1 MRILSGIQ
9 PSGSL
14 HIGNYFGMMRPMIA
28 YQEESELYCFIVNY
42 HAMTSVTDGKQ
53 LAKGTV
59 DAAMD
64 FLALGL
70 DPVQAIFWVQSDVPE
85 VAELTWILNNVTP
98 VGLLLRSHSY
108 KDKIAQGLSPN
119 HGLLSYPV
127 LMAADILLYQS
138 EKVPVGQDQQQHLE
152 IARDIA
158 IKFNHLFGET
168 FVIPEA
174 EINPNIPT
182 VLGLDGRKMSKSY
195 DNTIEIF
202 TAEDGLRKK
211 IAAIG
216 IMFLLSIPAL
226 VVVLPEVIK
235 RFESAPVES
244 GESRHTANLASAD
257 MGDDYFFGVGLNNYS
272 YAINYMPYG
281 EDLSDLDRGIAHHIF
296 WLHYAEL
303 GILGVILFVL
313 MTGTF
318 MWVALRF
325 ILQRRDG
332 LERVFAIGVLAAFVV
347 NWLIGTLEWNFRI
360 IQITIIYFM
369 LAGFVSS
376 LDRVERQRIKNR
388 KNIRPRMMPR
398 RGRTALPVPQ
408 RQLHS
413 HQRSRHLHARDS
425 QSSVLKEPYA
435 ARKFKPR
442 R

>member
-14 HIGNYFGMMRPMIA
+14 HIGNYFGMMKPMIE
-28 YQEESELYCFIVNY
+28 YQEVGELYCFIVNY

-53 LAKGTV
+53 LATGTV

-70 DPVQAIFWVQSDVPE
+70 DPDQSIFWVQSDVPE

-158 IKFNHLFGET
+158 IKFNHVFGET

-202 TAEDGLRKK
+202 TSEEDLRKK
-211 IAAIG
+211 IGGIVTDSTPVADPKDPDKCNLFAI
-216 IMFLLSIPAL
+216 ISLFLSEDEKTDLAERYRQGGLKYSEVKNAL
-226 VVVLPEVIK
+226 FDRIWE
-235 RFESAPVES
+235 
-244 GESRHTANLASAD
+244 
-257 MGDDYFFGVGLNNYS
+257 FFGSAREKREQLEQAPDHVREILKAGAEKARAKALPTLELAKERVGLLY
-272 YAINYMPYG
+272 
-281 EDLSDLDRGIAHHIF
+281 
-296 WLHYAEL
+296 
-303 GILGVILFVL
+303 
-313 MTGTF
+313 
-318 MWVALRF
+318 
-325 ILQRRDG
+325 
-332 LERVFAIGVLAAFVV
+332 
-347 NWLIGTLEWNFRI
+347 
-360 IQITIIYFM
+360 
-369 LAGFVSS
+369 
-376 LDRVERQRIKNR
+376 
-388 KNIRPRMMPR
+388 
-398 RGRTALPVPQ
+398 
-408 RQLHS
+408 
-413 HQRSRHLHARDS
+413 
-425 QSSVLKEPYA
+425 
-435 ARKFKPR
+435 
-442 R
+442 

>member
-14 HIGNYFGMMRPMIA
+14 HIGNYFGMMKPMIE
-28 YQEESELYCFIVNY
+28 YQEVGELYCFIVNY

-53 LAKGTV
+53 LARGTV
-59 DAAMD
+59 NAAMD

-70 DPVQAIFWVQSDVPE
+70 DPDQAIFWVQSDVPE

-158 IKFNHLFGET
+158 IKFNHMFGET

-202 TAEDGLRKK
+202 TSEEDLRKK
-211 IAAIG
+211 IGGIVTDSTPVADPKDPDKCNLFAI
-216 IMFLLSIPAL
+216 ISLFLSEDEKTDLAERYRQGGLKYSEVKNELFDRIWEFFKSAREKREQLEQAPDHVREILKAGAEKARAKAL
-226 VVVLPEVIK
+226 PTLK
-235 RFESAPVES
+235 
-244 GESRHTANLASAD
+244 LAKER
-257 MGDDYFFGVGLNNYS
+257 VGLVY
-272 YAINYMPYG
+272 
-281 EDLSDLDRGIAHHIF
+281 
-296 WLHYAEL
+296 
-303 GILGVILFVL
+303 
-313 MTGTF
+313 
-318 MWVALRF
+318 
-325 ILQRRDG
+325 
-332 LERVFAIGVLAAFVV
+332 
-347 NWLIGTLEWNFRI
+347 
-360 IQITIIYFM
+360 
-369 LAGFVSS
+369 
-376 LDRVERQRIKNR
+376 
-388 KNIRPRMMPR
+388 
-398 RGRTALPVPQ
+398 
-408 RQLHS
+408 
-413 HQRSRHLHARDS
+413 
-425 QSSVLKEPYA
+425 
-435 ARKFKPR
+435 
-442 R
+442 